1 MSTWHNSAPEIS
13 TSWDA
18 RRMHDRQWHGS
29 SDDASSKERA
39 SWHSK
44 ERNVSLSVRLSL
56 QLCAEFRAGEPARL
70 TIRLADLVV
79 TEWVLGCDSQ
89 LLTRAHG
96 LAATHLVLSLFHTL
110 GPTSFPPVLCH
121 HLLRHPTSSLSLQL
135 LSFCSSGYLSV
146 PSPPNPAR
154 HPHPDIYAVPRA
166 WGIEHRVFH
175 LLIAFNPLLL
185 SKIFTIPFPFLS
197 FPSFFL
203 PSTTDSSINYSS
215 TLPIRVE
222 PTWNQL

>member
-1 MSTWHNSAPEIS
+1 M
-13 TSWDA
+13 
-18 RRMHDRQWHGS
+18 
-29 SDDASSKERA
+29 
-39 SWHSK
+39 
-44 ERNVSLSVRLSL
+44 SLSVRLSL

-121 HLLRHPTSSLSLQL
+121 HLLRHPTSSLS

-222 PTWNQL
+222 PT

>member
-1 MSTWHNSAPEIS
+1 M
-13 TSWDA
+13 
-18 RRMHDRQWHGS
+18 
-29 SDDASSKERA
+29 
-39 SWHSK
+39 
-44 ERNVSLSVRLSL
+44 SLSVRLSL

-154 HPHPDIYAVPRA
+154 HPRPDIYAVPRA

-175 LLIAFNPLLL
+175 LPIPFNPLLL
-185 SKIFTIPFPFLS
+185 SKIFNSLSFPFL
-197 FPSFFL
+197 FSFFSFFFFPL
-203 PSTTDSSINYSS
+203 RSTTDSSMNYSNVLRE
-215 TLPIRVE
+215 TDVKPIMNAVLAIICTFDRHLIRDACDTIRRGV
-222 PTWNQL
+222 TYRARTVTRDKNF